1 MNHAFQNI
9 SLHDSFRGKEVVLG
23 TMHGKGQVIAPV
35 LESIGLAVMVSD
47 RINTDLFGT
56 FSGDIPRPASQLETL
71 RLKVDKCFELHHGHS
86 LALASEGAFYP
97 HPGNPFIVTHT
108 EMVILKD
115 RHSGLEVIGH
125 HTCTNAGVRRCELRE
140 MGELDRFLEEVSF
153 PEYGVILKGK
163 YQGEWRVGKDFQ
175 TRDEVLRAFDEL
187 KTEVGGVTAESDL
200 RAHRNPRRMKIIG
213 EAARDL
219 VAKLESRCP
228 HCAFPG
234 FTVTAIE
241 RGLPCED
248 CGASTQ
254 AVLKEISTCAFC
266 QKSEERLFPRGM
278 ETASAGMCDY
288 CNP

>member
-1 MNHAFQNI
+1 
-9 SLHDSFRGKEVVLG
+9 
-23 TMHGKGQVIAPV
+23 
-35 LESIGLAVMVSD
+35 
-47 RINTDLFGT
+47 
-56 FSGDIPRPASQLETL
+56 
-71 RLKVDKCFELHHGHS
+71 
-86 LALASEGAFYP
+86 
-97 HPGNPFIVTHT
+97 
-108 EMVILKD
+108 
-115 RHSGLEVIGH
+115 
-125 HTCTNAGVRRCELRE
+125 

-175 TRDEVLRAFDEL
+175 TRDEVFRAFDEL
-187 KTEVGGVTAESDL
+187 QTEVGGVTAESDL

-219 VAKLESRCP
+219 VARLESRCP
-228 HCAFPG
+228 RCAFPG